1 MSEVLRKILS
11 EGKDIAINSKEVKEG
26 TIFIAMQGLEF
37 DGRDYINEA
46 IKKGA
51 SAIIYEATNFKEKK
65 V

>member
-1 MSEVLRKILS
+1 MMSEVLRKILS

-46 IKKGA
+46 IKKG
-51 SAIIYEATNFKEKK
+51 SFSNNL
-65 V
+65 